1 MATRQIIK
9 SPIYKSFWRDNYNPG
24 SDTLINRTLHIRKPY
39 MPTIR
44 AVRRSENLG
53 VPVLFRGHNLPP
65 PRLRYTLART
75 LLIRGLKSRVLK
87 LKIRYCEKA
96 TKFEKTSHLIWQ
108 NSGFY
113 SLVSKQ
119 VEIFSNFCC
128 LFRKAELYHFWPK
141 NDGEKWSRF
150 FYFEIH
156 GAPSEISANVPGQFS
171 LPGQIFLHWAAATH
185 KGLGELQNKKKS
197 RPLFTII
204 FISKC

>member
-75 LLIRGLKSRVLK
+75 LLIRGLKSWDDLKRV
-87 LKIRYCEKA
+87 RGEKDA
-96 TKFEKTSHLIWQ
+96 YLLNKERNTKCQTRGH
-108 NSGFY
+108 GFCCCF
-113 SLVSKQ
+113 SIFAV
-119 VEIFSNFCC
+119 FSNFHH
-128 LFRKAELYHFWPK
+128 YIQ
-141 NDGEKWSRF
+141 SF
-150 FYFEIH
+150 FHSILSNLNYFLTF
-156 GAPSEISANVPGQFS
+156 PTD
-171 LPGQIFLHWAAATH
+171 L
-185 KGLGELQNKKKS
+185 
-197 RPLFTII
+197 
-204 FISKC
+204 